1 MGTSCI
7 YPKFAK
13 TPIKESQLLTGIL
26 EKTNQSYAI
35 AKIAGIK
42 LCEALHEDYKLN
54 IICLMPTN
62 VYGENDNFNKI
73 NGHVI
78 PAMISKF
85 ETVKKNNKKSI
96 SLLGSGKPLR
106 EFIHAE
112 DLASAIY
119 FMLKIKKTILSKKFK
134 KKLPILNI
142 GTKNEISIKKLA
154 KLIALYIG
162 FKGKIIFDKKSP
174 DGTFRKSL
182 NSNIIKS
189 LGWHPK
195 INLRNGLKKVV
206 MSRITKNS

>member
-42 LCEALHEDYKLN
+42 LCEALYEDYKLN

-85 ETVKKNNKKSI
+85 ETVKKKIKINF
-96 SLLGSGKPLR
+96 LLGSGKPLR

-119 FMLKIKKTILSKKFK
+119 FMLKNKENSLISKKFK
-134 KKLPILNI
+134 KKLPIFNI

-162 FKGKIIFDKKSP
+162 FKGNIIFDKKSP
-174 DGTFRKSL
+174 DGL
-182 NSNIIKS
+182 
-189 LGWHPK
+189 LE
-195 INLRNGLKKVV
+195 KV
-206 MSRITKNS
+206 